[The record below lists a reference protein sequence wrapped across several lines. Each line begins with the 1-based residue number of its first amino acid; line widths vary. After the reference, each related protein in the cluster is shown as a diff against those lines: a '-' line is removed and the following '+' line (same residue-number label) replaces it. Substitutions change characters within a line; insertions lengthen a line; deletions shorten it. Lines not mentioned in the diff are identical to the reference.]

1 MKNKYL
7 ECGQIMRA
15 HGINGA
21 MVVNQLC
28 DSIEV
33 FCELKYLYLKDGSG
47 YKKYKM
53 LKCQPYKT
61 NVLVTLEGIDNPEE
75 VTCLRLS
82 FLYADRDDILKDE
95 DDYFI
100 VDLIDLPII
109 DAISGIKYGT
119 LKDVINQGAQD
130 IYVVKREGKGD
141 AYIPVVSEFIKEI
154 KLDEAIYV
162 TPIEGML
169 D

>member
-1 MKNKYL
+1 MKSRYL

-28 DSIEV
+28 DSFEV
-33 FCELKYLYLKDGSG
+33 FCELEYLYLKDASG
-47 YKKYKM
+47 YKKYRM

-61 NVLVTLEGIDNPEE
+61 NALVTLEGIDNPEE
-75 VTCLRLS
+75 VTRLRLS
-82 FLYADRDDILKDE
+82 FLYADREDILKGE

-109 DAISGIKYGT
+109 DATSGTNYGT

-141 AYIPVVSEFIKEI
+141 AYIPVVPEFVKEI
-154 KLDEAIYV
+154 KPDEAIYI
-162 TPIEGML
+162 TPIEGIF